1 MGGVGWGWGQRKGSL
16 GCLSGFELSASR
28 SCFVWTTTVN
38 ELVNGKFTVPAG
50 GPIKAG
56 DGEDGERRR
65 RRAEEFSV

>member
-1 MGGVGWGWGQRKGSL
+1 MGWVGLGGQRKGRL
-16 GCLSGFELSASR
+16 GYLSHFELSASR
-28 SCFVWTTTVN
+28 SCFCVKTTVN

-65 RRAEEFSV
+65 AKEFSV